1 MSNENKNSLDEQKGV
16 AYYSA
21 LVNAWITTRMEK
33 DRQLLTL
40 SSAGIGLIIIFQPK
54 LNSVF
59 EFNIWLL
66 AGICFLFSIAL
77 LLSVFTDNGDLIEAE
92 INQTKSILKDKLDK
106 RISLKTKI
114 SGWLFILG
122 AILALSILYGAKE
135 YVVSTVCLPFC
146 EWENPFSYVRIS
158 DRPLIFET
166 IVFENKSILYEF
178 KNYCINQAK
187 RDHDDM
193 ILRVIREI

>member
-54 LNSVF
+54 LNSIF

-66 AGICFLFSIAL
+66 AGICFLFSIGL

-92 INQTKSILKDKLDK
+92 INQSKSVLKAKLDK

-122 AILALSILYGAKE
+122 AVLAFTLA
-135 YVVSTVCLPFC
+135 
-146 EWENPFSYVRIS
+146 IS
-158 DRPLIFET
+158 QTNFIQIKPPQEGIQNEQT
-166 IVFENKSILYEF
+166 K
-178 KNYCINQAK
+178 
-187 RDHDDM
+187 
-193 ILRVIREI
+193 